1 MTKLV
6 AISKSKHKN
15 WYFKGITDF
24 SLLNNQNACQITLS
38 ELKKVSGF
46 MPLFFH
52 KNKNNE
58 FNLCSLNGFYKDNN
72 LLVNKKGQW
81 MAPYVP
87 AVYRSLPFYLTHN
100 DTQQNP
106 IICFDEDL
114 NCVFDENKE
123 ETCFPFF
130 DENGKL
136 SKKFDETLNFIQALR
151 RDIELTNKLVNN
163 LNKSE
168 LITEWDLSIRNEK
181 NENYPIKGLYKVDEK
196 KFNELPNAQICN
208 LFKSRA
214 IELAYFQIYSMENLQ
229 KLASL
234 QNLVIGS
241 QQNQNNVTKELSHRE
256 KAVEKQK
263 KAEKEEMDTLVKNL
277 MSDD

>member
-1 MTKLV
+1 
-6 AISKSKHKN
+6 
-15 WYFKGITDF
+15 
-24 SLLNNQNACQITLS
+24 
-38 ELKKVSGF
+38 

-52 KNKNNE
+52 KNKNDE

-87 AVYRSLPFYLTHN
+87 AVYRSLPFYLSHN
-100 DTQQNP
+100 DSQKNP

-123 ETCFPFF
+123 EICNPFF
-130 DENGKL
+130 DENGEL

-151 RDIELTNKLVNN
+151 RDIELTNKLVND

-181 NENYPIKGLYKVDEK
+181 TRITQLKGCIK
-196 KFNELPNAQICN
+196 
-208 LFKSRA
+208 
-214 IELAYFQIYSMENLQ
+214 
-229 KLASL
+229 
-234 QNLVIGS
+234 
-241 QQNQNNVTKELSHRE
+241 
-256 KAVEKQK
+256 
-263 KAEKEEMDTLVKNL
+263 
-277 MSDD
+277 